1 MIAAAF
7 VCVLVLGSGA
17 AGAGAGVDVQEDLIP
32 KLRFYYSTL
41 EHYVELQLETAE
53 RILSTPWHNASR
65 TNVIFVHGFKG
76 KPTGP
81 AVTALMEAFLERKD
95 SNVALLNWQGLA
107 AAVAPNLADSYLKW
121 AAPNARKLGRR
132 LADTL
137 ARLSVAGLKLERT
150 QLVGHSLGAHVL
162 GLAGNALRQEG
173 MLLPWITALD
183 PAGVGFKGKPE
194 AGRLNP
200 GSAAV
205 VVAVHS
211 DPHKYGYRR
220 ALGTVDFWPNYRPG
234 TVRQPGCPEKT
245 GQRFSLEDL
254 CSHNRSWQLFAEAVA
269 RPGTIIGSRARNYRE
284 WNYYSTNQ
292 RNASTLDLD
301 AYGKAI
307 VPGNYFFITK
317 GEPPYGMGEAGF

>member
-7 VCVLVLGSGA
+7 VCVLVLG
-17 AGAGAGVDVQEDLIP
+17 AGAGASVDVKEEDLIP
-32 KLRFYYSTL
+32 KLRFYYSDL
-41 EHYVELQLETAE
+41 ENYLELPLETAE
-53 RILSTPWHNASR
+53 RILSTPWHNTSR
-65 TNVIFVHGFKG
+65 INVIFVHGFTG

-81 AVTALMEAFLERKD
+81 AVTALMSTFLERED

-107 AAVAPNLADSYLKW
+107 AAVVSNFTESYLKW

-137 ARLSVAGLKLERT
+137 ARLSVAGLQLERT

-183 PAGVGFKGKPE
+183 PAGVGFKGKPK
-194 AGRLNP
+194 AGRLHA

-220 ALGTVDFWPNYRPG
+220 ALGTVDFWPNYHPR
-234 TVRQPGCPEKT
+234 TVRQPGCPVKT
-245 GQRFSLEDL
+245 GQRFSPEDL

-269 RPGTIIGSRARNYRE
+269 RPGTLIGSRATNYRE

-301 AYGKAI
+301 AYGKKI
-307 VPGNYFFITK
+307 VPGNYYFITL
-317 GEPPYGMGEAGF
+317 GEPPFGMGEAGF